1 MNTRGCI
8 AKSLFSSAGPRV
20 RGAFFYL
27 EEAMQVAK
35 TSPGEF
41 IRQVR
46 SEASKVVWPTWSE
59 TVRTG
64 IMVLIMTAMLALFFF
79 AVDSAFSSIVRLL
92 LGLVG

>member
-1 MNTRGCI
+1 M
-8 AKSLFSSAGPRV
+8 A

-46 SEASKVVWPTWSE
+46 SEASKVVWPTWNE

-64 IMVLIMTAMLALFFF
+64 IMVLIMTALLALFFF
-79 AVDSAFSSIVRLL
+79 AVDSFFSAIVRFL
-92 LGLVG
+92 LGLIG